1 MNRSFHPD
9 GGTGVDAAGSPVLAG
24 VGWGGLFWKRLL
36 KNRLAAAGG
45 VLLLG
50 FLLLAIA
57 APLAAP
63 QDPFAQNLYERLQ
76 PPSMA
81 NPFGTDDFGRDV
93 LSRVIYG
100 ARISLRVGV
109 TAVLIALVL
118 GVPIGLVSGYWGGAL
133 DQVLMRAMDLMLAFP
148 SILLAIAIVAILGP
162 GLENAMLAVGIV
174 AVPQYAR
181 LVRASALSVRGQDY
195 VQAMRALGAGDFHI
209 LFFSVLP
216 NCLTPLIVQSTLG
229 LATAILDAAGLSFLG
244 LGAQPPLPE
253 WGAMLTGGR
262 ELVLRAPWVLTFPG
276 VATFLTVLAFN
287 LLGDGLRDAL
297 DPRT

>member
-1 MNRSFHPD
+1 MNRSFHPAAR
-9 GGTGVDAAGSPVLAG
+9 TGVEVDGSLVQPGAR
-24 VGWGGLFWKRLL
+24 WGGLFWRRLL

-57 APLAAP
+57 APVAAP
-63 QDPFAQNLYERLQ
+63 QDPYAQNLYERLQ
-76 PPSMA
+76 PPSLA
-81 NPFGTDDFGRDV
+81 YPFGTDDFGRDV
-93 LSRVIYG
+93 LSRVIHG

-109 TAVLIALVL
+109 VAVLIALIL

-133 DQVLMRAMDLMLAFP
+133 DQTLMRAMDLMLAFP

-195 VQAMRALGAGDFHI
+195 VQAVRALGAGDFHI

-244 LGAQPPLPE
+244 LGAQPPAPE

-276 VATFLTVLAFN
+276 VAIFLTVLAFN